1 MKTLLLNS
9 LHSQRGTLTVSDP
22 NIAFI
27 LAISVPLGD
36 ITDFNDV
43 ISAGGGEDTWLLD
56 NLNWYADSD
65 IDGIYNDGDSSGIP
79 GDNSYITEPFIVNE
93 LVSFP
98 CSTSVLDLE
107 KLIP

>member
-1 MKTLLLNS
+1 MMTLLLNS

-43 ISAGGGEDTWLLD
+43 ISAGGGEGTLLLD
-56 NLNWYADSD
+56 NLNWLTDS
-65 IDGIYNDGDSSGIP
+65 NMTVFLM
-79 GDNSYITEPFIVNE
+79 TETAAVFQ
-93 LVSFP
+93 
-98 CSTSVLDLE
+98 D
-107 KLIP
+107 